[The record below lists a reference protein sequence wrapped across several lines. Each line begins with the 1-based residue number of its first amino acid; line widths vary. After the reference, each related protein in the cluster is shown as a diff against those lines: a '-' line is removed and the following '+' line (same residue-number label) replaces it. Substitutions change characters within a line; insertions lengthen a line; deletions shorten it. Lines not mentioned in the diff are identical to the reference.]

1 MIDPLYALSGFTVGV
16 LVGMTGVGGG
26 SLMTPLLILLFGVH
40 PATAVGTDLLY
51 AAATKT
57 VGSLVHGLAHS
68 IEWRVVRRLAI
79 GSLPAT
85 VITLL
90 LLSFLNQNE
99 GARGLIT
106 IVLCVALLMTA
117 SALIFRSTIV
127 ETLRSRFPALGSRN
141 VAIDTV
147 VVGAVLGVL
156 VSASSIGA
164 GALGVV
170 ALIILYPQLPM
181 ARIVGSDIAH
191 AVPLTLVAGAGHWIL
206 GTVDWHI
213 VGSLL
218 AGSLPG
224 IVLGSYVAIRVP
236 ERALRLVLAATL
248 IVVAGKLASD
258 NVAAGSQLIT
268 AFTRRALH

>member
-57 VGSLVHGLAHS
+57 VGSMVHGLAHS
-68 IEWRVVRRLAI
+68 IEWRVVRRLAT

-85 VITLL
+85 ALTLVV
-90 LLSFLNQNE
+90 LSFLNE
-99 GARGLIT
+99 SEAARSLIT
-106 IVLCVALLMTA
+106 TVLCIALLLTA
-117 SALIFRSTIV
+117 GALIFRSAIV
-127 ETLRSRFPALGSRN
+127 SAVRRRFPAFGTHDSA
-141 VAIDTV
+141 VGTV

-156 VSASSIGA
+156 VSVSSIGA

-191 AVPLTLVAGAGHWIL
+191 AVPLTLAGGVGHWII
-206 GTVDWHI
+206 GAVDWHI
-213 VGSLL
+213 MGSLL

-248 IVVAGKLASD
+248 IVVAGRLASD
-258 NVAAGSQLIT
+258 QFAAGSHAIT
-268 AFTRRALH
+268 AFTHGAPH

>member
-57 VGSLVHGLAHS
+57 VGSAVHGLAHS
-68 IEWRVVRRLAI
+68 IEWRVVRRLAM

-85 VITLL
+85 VITLV

-99 GARGLIT
+99 GARSLIT
-106 IVLCVALLMTA
+106 IVLCIALLMTA
-117 SALIFRSTIV
+117 TALIFRSTIV
-127 ETLRSRFPALGSRN
+127 DAFRNRFPALGGHDRA
-141 VAIDTV
+141 VDTV
-147 VVGAVLGVL
+147 VVGAILGVL

-191 AVPLTLVAGAGHWIL
+191 AVPLTLVAGAGHWII

-213 VGSLL
+213 VSSLL
-218 AGSLPG
+218 VGSVPG
-224 IVLGSYVAIRVP
+224 IVLGSYLAIRVP
-236 ERALRLVLAATL
+236 ERALRLVLAVTL

-268 AFTRRALH
+268 AFTHRPAN